1 MSLQQLVHLLGVPH
15 NINFANTTNDDQGKV
30 DETED
35 EQEMDWYFSLQR
47 TEEVEDE
54 SSEVLQIHISTNG
67 RNCDYLGG
75 LVASCLL
82 HPETVVDEE
91 WGMHFDESFLVFELI
106 HHAAITEHLVTYLE
120 RTFSGFYFVTHH
132 AFPSLFL
139 EDEDSDI
146 LYFARQMCR
155 HPMCMAVSSTTGY
168 SPGELR
174 RGEDEDYEYEGG
186 GVLLG
191 LDLEAIFKAVVNV
204 SSAQSIVSRKTIDEI
219 FLRLRSLDE
228 RMNVFI
234 SEVDYLQDREREM
247 LCIMEISHMAD
258 RADSL
263 DEYDSER
270 DIAWEE
276 QKKANAEAAVQNLN
290 ESYKDVN
297 IKIVDLGN
305 ACWTYKHFTE
315 DIQTRQYRAP
325 EVLVGAG
332 YDTSAD
338 MWSLGCMV
346 FELLTGDLMFDPRAG
361 KSWNREEDHLALI
374 IELLGNFPRSLLV
387 EGKMAPKYFNRHGEL
402 KHIRSLNYWG
412 LREVLAEKY
421 NLHPRDAEELAD
433 FLEPILEVCCMLLM
447 RLFVS
452 LLICYCMYL
461 DQS

>member
-1 MSLQQLVHLLGVPH
+1 MSLQQLVGLLGVPH
-15 NINFANTTNDDQGKV
+15 NVNFANIDQQKV
-30 DETED
+30 DDDDE
-35 EQEMDWYFSLQR
+35 EQEMDWYFSLAR
-47 TEEVEDE
+47 IEELEDE
-54 SSEVLQIHISTNG
+54 NSEVLQIHISTNG

-91 WGMHFDESFLVFELI
+91 WGMHFDESLLVFELI

-120 RTFSGFYFVTHH
+120 RAVAGFFFVAHH

-139 EDEDSDI
+139 EDEDSDV

-155 HPMCMAVSSTTGY
+155 HPMCMAVSSSSTSAFLQQDGH

-191 LDLEAIFKAVVNV
+191 LDLATIFKAVVNV
-204 SSAQSIVSRKTIDEI
+204 SNAQPMISRRILDEI
-219 FLRLRSLDE
+219 FLRMRSLDE

-234 SEVDYLQDREREM
+234 SEVEYLQDREREM
-247 LCIMEISHMAD
+247 LCIMEISHLGD
-258 RADSL
+258 RVGSL
-263 DEYDSER
+263 DEYDSDR

-276 QKKANAEAAVQNLN
+276 QKKANAEATMQNLN
-290 ESYKDVN
+290 ESYHDADV
-297 IKIVDLGN
+297 KIVDLGN

-374 IELLGNFPRSLLV
+374 IELLGNFPRGLLM
-387 EGKMAPKYFNRHGEL
+387 EGRMAPEYFNRHGE
-402 KHIRSLNYWG
+402 
-412 LREVLAEKY
+412 
-421 NLHPRDAEELAD
+421 
-433 FLEPILEVCCMLLM
+433 
-447 RLFVS
+447 
-452 LLICYCMYL
+452 
-461 DQS
+461 